1 MATTKIF
8 RNRICA
14 NNESENVSEQCN
26 KWMEH
31 LREIN
36 GYKYKRQEIIS
47 TNYQVTV
54 SGENTYEDLFVVL
67 EMD

>member
-1 MATTKIF
+1 MITTKIF
-8 RNRICA
+8 RNRICV

-36 GYKYKRQEIIS
+36 GYKYKQHIIS

-54 SGENTYEDLFVVL
+54 SGESRYEDLFVVL
-67 EMD
+67 EMY

>member
-1 MATTKIF
+1 MVTTKIF

-14 NNESENVSEQCN
+14 NNESGNVSEQCN

-36 GYKYKRQEIIS
+36 GYKYTQKIIS
-47 TNYQVTV
+47 TNYQVTTL
-54 SGENTYEDLFVVL
+54 GESTYEDLFVVL
-67 EMD
+67 EMR